1 MQFVSGMICHF
12 LTKQYLF
19 IVGDRNTC
27 CALALIISDD
37 SLIRS
42 VSNGSVM
49 DLSAFHPH
57 LSFPDTS
64 LTLQKQNLHHY
75 WHCNVGRRKSSC
87 LLEHSMVNSV
97 SMLVIL
103 WIVLAFELII
113 EFPKYIFGE
122 ILNHIFFFDST

>member
-1 MQFVSGMICHF
+1 MQFVSRMICHF

-27 CALALIISDD
+27 RALALIISDE

-49 DLSAFHPH
+49 DSSEFHPH

-64 LTLQKQNLHHY
+64 LTLQKQNLRHY
-75 WHCNVGRRKSSC
+75 GRGNAGRENQATFQNK
-87 LLEHSMVNSV
+87 V
-97 SMLVIL
+97 
-103 WIVLAFELII
+103 
-113 EFPKYIFGE
+113 
-122 ILNHIFFFDST
+122 

>member
-1 MQFVSGMICHF
+1 MQTESTNWKSLQQFLLNAICHF

-27 CALALIISDD
+27 RALALIISDE

-49 DLSAFHPH
+49 DLSAFHPQ

-75 WHCNVGRRKSSC
+75 CRGNAGR
-87 LLEHSMVNSV
+87 ENQ
-97 SMLVIL
+97 
-103 WIVLAFELII
+103 ATF
-113 EFPKYIFGE
+113 
-122 ILNHIFFFDST
+122 